1 MGVASSGRR
10 SAVMLLGWEAT
21 TTTATTVVP
30 VPGPG
35 AVAAAGN
42 TCCGSWFRFIS
53 ADGAAVVHESPI
65 RTLTGPYV
73 QPTSQRYLIIPAT
86 RSRDHGIYI

>member
-21 TTTATTVVP
+21 TTTASTTVVP
-30 VPGPG
+30 VPG

-73 QPTSQRYLIIPAT
+73 QPTSQRYLMIPAA